1 MEPVEARFLFPKID
15 VLNEFHLERNNLIWN
30 NKYLLQVE
38 KNIFQIKQKN
48 ANTSW

>member
-38 KNIFQIKQKN
+38 KKHLPNQTEKCKY
-48 ANTSW
+48 